1 MGGGM
6 GGGMGGMGGGGMGGM
21 GGGFRSIP
29 PTGPASAALQP
40 GQTRHLPTRLVS
52 LNGPMED
59 MKVSLPGKGEKLEI
73 GDIRDTGADARF
85 QAALT
90 KLAQEKAPETVAQ
103 LVMWNLSAG
112 LDWSTI
118 ARISRRWA
126 NPNEVALARAFV
138 ARLDRARGESK
149 PFDPGT
155 LYIDVV
161 ARAGDK
167 ARAAA
172 DLRKTL
178 EGKAVL
184 GLMVESGIPAKPT
197 GPGLSCRVSLVEND
211 EAIVQVSTTDA
222 TGSNW
227 VAAGKFTLS
236 LSGGKKADVVADA
249 MAEGV
254 LARLV
259 RTQLI
264 KGQKVKGKDTFKIR
278 IENASPLVL
287 NGLALSGVNPRAEST
302 PSALAGFSLPP
313 RKSMDLPATQ
323 DVVDRLGLKDGVKA
337 IAADL
342 SGL

>member
-1 MGGGM
+1 MGGM
-6 GGGMGGMGGGGMGGM
+6 GGGMGGMGGGG
-21 GGGFRSIP
+21 FRSIP
-29 PTGPASAALQP
+29 PTGPANATLQP
-40 GQTRHLPTRLVS
+40 GQTRHLPTRVIS
-52 LNGPMED
+52 LNGPLD
-59 MKVSLPGKGEKLEI
+59 NLKVSLPGKGEKLEL
-73 GDIRDTGADARF
+73 GDIRDSGADPRF

-90 KLAQEKAPETVAQ
+90 KLAEAKAPETVAQ

-118 ARISRRWA
+118 AKISRRWA

-138 ARLDRARGESK
+138 ARLDRARGEAKS
-149 PFDPGT
+149 FDSGT

-161 ARAGDK
+161 AKAAGKDK
-167 ARAAA
+167 VAA
-172 DLRKTL
+172 DLRKSL

-184 GLMVESGIPAKPT
+184 GLAVESGIPAKPA
-197 GPGLSCRVSLVEND
+197 GPGLACRVSLVEND

-222 TGSNW
+222 NGASW
-227 VAAGKFTLS
+227 VAAGKFTLPLTGEAKS
-236 LSGGKKADVVADA
+236 ELVADSL
-249 MAEGV
+249 AEGM
-254 LARLV
+254 LSRLV

-264 KGQKVKGKDTFKIR
+264 KGQKAKGKDTFKIH

-287 NGLALSGVNPRAEST
+287 NGLALSGVNAKADSA

-313 RKSMDLPATQ
+313 RKSMDLPASQ